1 MFKNETFM
9 GRIFLILIPL
19 ITLTVSPYNSYDP
32 LNVPK
37 FSLLVMGASIL
48 GALLVSSKP
57 LFPIKLPRLLG
68 ILLVLFVLQLF
79 IVLMTSN
86 APINQQIF
94 GTFGRNTGLITYLSF
109 VVVLLAAFK
118 VSTESFALSLSYTI
132 VGTSMIFAA
141 YCTLQTFDF
150 DPISWINPYN
160 PITGTLGNPNFAS
173 SFLAM
178 SSCALLV
185 LGIQHIKSIKI
196 TLIIFVLIISY
207 LFLIYRSESIQ
218 GFLVFAIGAMTI
230 FTIYIYFNDAI
241 RKFLL
246 PVLVFEGI
254 SSVVIILG
262 IFNKGPFS
270 FLYKES
276 IRQRGYY
283 WDSAVEMM
291 KLRPFSGVGLDSFG
305 DWYYQVRSVDSA
317 IQSPLITSSAAHN
330 VFLDMGSNGGF
341 PLFIIYAGL
350 IIYTFMAGVKFLK
363 NSTSINYAF
372 TSIFTLWICYQAQSL
387 ISINQIGV
395 AIWGWATTG
404 LVVGFVKINANNKT
418 VSPQPKIKIKERN
431 GGKLAALCGLIV
443 GLIIGLPPLLTD
455 ANFRSAYTGN
465 SAEKLI
471 LASSKYPEDIIR
483 TLTAAEA
490 LAKSNLMEQS
500 DSLLSHILKVNPRL
514 YGAWQLRYQIS
525 EPNSAAQIYA
535 KSMINKLNPQIK
547 IK

>member
-1 MFKNETFM
+1 M

-387 ISINQIGV
+387 I
-395 AIWGWATTG
+395 A
-404 LVVGFVKINANNKT
+404 L
-418 VSPQPKIKIKERN
+418 IKSE
-431 GGKLAALCGLIV
+431 
-443 GLIIGLPPLLTD
+443 LP
-455 ANFRSAYTGN
+455 S
-465 SAEKLI
+465 
-471 LASSKYPEDIIR
+471 
-483 TLTAAEA
+483 
-490 LAKSNLMEQS
+490 
-500 DSLLSHILKVNPRL
+500 
-514 YGAWQLRYQIS
+514 GAGQRQDW
-525 EPNSAAQIYA
+525 
-535 KSMINKLNPQIK
+535 
-547 IK
+547 

>member
-1 MFKNETFM
+1 M

-19 ITLTVSPYNSYDP
+19 ITLTVSPYKSYDP

-37 FSLLVMGASIL
+37 FSLLVIGASIL

-57 LFPIKLPRLLG
+57 IFPIKLPRLLG
-68 ILLVLFVLQLF
+68 ILLALFVLQLF
-79 IVLMTSN
+79 LVLLTSK

-109 VVVLLAAFK
+109 LIVLLAAFK
-118 VSTESFALSLSYTI
+118 VSTESFALSFSYAI
-132 VGTSMIFAA
+132 VVTSMIFAA

-262 IFNKGPFS
+262 ILNKGPFS

-404 LVVGFVKINANNKT
+404 LVIGFVKINANNKT

-535 KSMINKLNPQIK
+535 KSMLNKLNPQIK

>member
-1 MFKNETFM
+1 MFKNETLL
-9 GRIFLILIPL
+9 GRIVLLIIPL
-19 ITLTVSPYNSYDP
+19 ITLAISPYKSYDP

-37 FSLLVMGASIL
+37 FSLLAIGASIL

-68 ILLVLFVLQLF
+68 ILLALFVLQLF

-118 VSTESFALSLSYTI
+118 VSTESFALSFSYAI
-132 VGTSMIFAA
+132 AGTSIVFAT
-141 YCTLQTFDF
+141 YCTLQTFGL
-150 DPISWINPYN
+150 DPVSWVNPYN

-185 LGIQHIKSIKI
+185 LGIQHIKSIRI
-196 TLIIFVLIISY
+196 TVSLFFLIISY

-218 GFLVFAIGAMTI
+218 GFLVFVIGAMTI
-230 FTIYIYFNDAI
+230 FTIYIYFNGAM

-246 PVLVFEGI
+246 PVVVSEGI
-254 SSVVIILG
+254 LSGLMIFGILD
-262 IFNKGPFS
+262 KGPFS

-283 WDSAVEMM
+283 WDAAVEMM
-291 KLRPFSGVGLDSFG
+291 KSRPLSGVGLDSFG
-305 DWYYQVRSVDSA
+305 DWYYQVRSLDSA
-317 IQSPLITSSAAHN
+317 IQSPLISSSAAHN

-341 PLFIIYAGL
+341 PLFIIYSGL
-350 IIYTFMAGVKFLK
+350 IIYTFIAGVKFLK

-404 LVVGFVKINANNKT
+404 LVIGFVKTKANNKT
-418 VSPQPKIKIKERN
+418 FSPQLKTKIKERN
-431 GGKLAALCGLIV
+431 SRKLAALCGLIA
-443 GLIIGLPPLLTD
+443 GLLIGLPPLLTD

-471 LASSKYPEDIIR
+471 QASSKYPEDIIR
-483 TLTAAEA
+483 TLTSAEA
-490 LAKSNLMEQS
+490 LAKSNLLEQS
-500 DSLLSHILKVNPRL
+500 DSLLKHILKVNPRL
-514 YGAWQLRYQIS
+514 YRAWQLRYQIS
-525 EPNSAAQIYA
+525 EPNSVAQIYA
-535 KSMINKLNPQIK
+535 KSMLNKLNPQIK

>member
-1 MFKNETFM
+1 M

-19 ITLTVSPYNSYDP
+19 ITLTVSPYKSYDP

-37 FSLLVMGASIL
+37 FSLLVIGASIL

-57 LFPIKLPRLLG
+57 IFPIKLPRLLG
-68 ILLVLFVLQLF
+68 ILLALFVLQLF
-79 IVLMTSN
+79 IVLLTSK

-109 VVVLLAAFK
+109 LIVLLAAFK
-118 VSTESFALSLSYTI
+118 VSTESFALSFSYAI
-132 VGTSMIFAA
+132 VVTSMIFAA

-262 IFNKGPFS
+262 ILNKGPFS

-404 LVVGFVKINANNKT
+404 LVIGFVKINANNKT

-535 KSMINKLNPQIK
+535 KSMLNKLNPQIK